1 MTGIATEP
9 ANAPPPTAAPT
20 AQPPRR
26 RRPWLVLFG
35 GLLVVTVVAGILLL
49 RGQQEHIYQGTFSPI
64 GSMTVVRNWPSSTL
78 LPDGRVLV
86 AGGLDATLEAVASAE
101 LYDPR
106 TGTFSPTGSMA
117 TARGSVSSPPSPLAT
132 DPPPTAVPTT
142 PARNA
147 R

>member
-49 RGQQEHIYQGTFSPI
+49 RGQQEYIYQ
-64 GSMTVVRNWPSSTL
+64 
-78 LPDGRVLV
+78 
-86 AGGLDATLEAVASAE
+86 
-101 LYDPR
+101 
-106 TGTFSPTGSMA
+106 GTFSPTGSM
-117 TARGSVSSPPSPLAT
+117 TVARYWPSVTLLADGRVLVVGFVDT
-132 DPPPTAVPTT
+132 DANDNRR
-142 PARNA
+142 AGA
-147 R
+147 DLFH